1 MGQVPAGGC
10 LGTRSLGNLRGNTK
24 NIFLSISGSVAVPTS
39 ILQLGRENDRLLL
52 TGRLRTAS
60 TAFRILWRVGAQRDL
75 NRLPPESKRAG
86 SSRVSEGL
94 SPQGGLRNAGR
105 LRARGGSP
113 DSSVDAS
120 DQAVTAAARQ
130 RAGGRWARGTPGRG
144 PGASLSARLR
154 GGQTALGA
162 NGVSRGR
169 LTLAAR
175 RRRPAASV
183 AAGAGR
189 RGIRGHAR
197 APAGTLRRWGAGPER
212 ASARGPGAG
221 SPASGREGRG
231 RGGAGAGPS
240 AAESLGVAWVR
251 RRAGRLQLADCLAG
265 QQGAVHV
272 YPVLVLFPESRL
284 SARGFL
290 PPQVQ

>member
-1 MGQVPAGGC
+1 MGQVPVGGC
-10 LGTRSLGNLRGNTK
+10 LGTRSLGNLQGNTK
-24 NIFLSISGSVAVPTS
+24 NIFLSISRSVALPTS

-189 RGIRGHAR
+189 RGIKGHAR
-197 APAGTLRRWGAGPER
+197 APAGTLRRWG
-212 ASARGPGAG
+212 
-221 SPASGREGRG
+221 
-231 RGGAGAGPS
+231 GGA
-240 AAESLGVAWVR
+240 
-251 RRAGRLQLADCLAG
+251 
-265 QQGAVHV
+265 
-272 YPVLVLFPESRL
+272 
-284 SARGFL
+284 
-290 PPQVQ
+290 